1 VAMIPHSVMSTVASI
16 LSQYYVSHTKINLLF
31 MVAGAPG
38 DPPVGNMATKCIQW
52 FKRCNEDETVN
63 PLRVLGLCIQALM
76 DADPSIDE
84 RISKAQHAIGDS
96 LAKNQLGYQLN
107 GVVTVAG
114 AGLTTKTLADFFIS
128 GDFVSIEAEFTR
140 AITHLH
146 ADPHAAIT
154 AASSIIEA
162 LCKTYIETFGLE
174 MPSKQSIVPL
184 WRVVQEHFGLNIDSL
199 LADDQRKI
207 LQGLSAIV
215 DGVGAY
221 RTHIGSAHGRGLQP
235 PPITVAEARL
245 AVNASHTVVTFL
257 MERWHSRD

>member
-1 VAMIPHSVMSTVASI
+1 MATVPNSVMSTVASV
-16 LSQYYVSHTKINLLF
+16 LAVHYASQSKINLLF
-31 MVAGAPG
+31 MDAGAPG
-38 DPPVGNMATKCIQW
+38 DPPAGNMEMKCIAW

-63 PLRVLGLCIQALM
+63 PLKVLGLVIQKLM
-76 DADPSIDE
+76 DADPGMDE
-84 RISKAQHAIGDS
+84 RIRVAQERITEC

-107 GVVTVAG
+107 GFVTVAG
-114 AGLTTKTLADFFIS
+114 ATLATKTLADFFIS
-128 GDFVSIEAEFTR
+128 GDFASIEAEFDRT
-140 AITHLH
+140 ITQLQ

-162 LCKTYIETFGLE
+162 LCKTYIDTFALD
-174 MPSKQSIVPL
+174 MPSKQSVVPL
-184 WRVVQEHFGLNIDSL
+184 WRVVQEHLGLNINEL

-245 AVNASHTVVTFL
+245 AVNAAHTVVTFL